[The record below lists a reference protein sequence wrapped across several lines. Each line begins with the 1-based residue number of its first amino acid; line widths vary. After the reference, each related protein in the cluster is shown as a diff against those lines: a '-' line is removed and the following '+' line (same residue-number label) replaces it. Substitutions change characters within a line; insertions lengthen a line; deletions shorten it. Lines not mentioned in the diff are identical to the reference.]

1 MDNNETLNKKEQDTN
16 ESLLLWDKNDTR
28 AVVSSLFFILI
39 WLSFQELFIGW
50 FDKYIVGEILSKAT
64 NSIFLFWFV
73 LVALLCI
80 SIFGLS
86 NYKKYKT
93 FIPYRYLIFG
103 TVFILLYGFYRFQ
116 FKYVYSS
123 GYCGFGVLDL
133 LVLFSIFLVIY
144 ALVLNGW
151 RRIDNSKKEGFSF
164 YSDKPLSKENEE
176 DILGF
181 RLTVSEFFQT
191 LRNTMI
197 EYKCGLS
204 IGLTGV
210 WGEGKSSFMYLLKEC
225 FNCREEEYIVVDFN
239 PRYAKSIEHIQFEF
253 FQTLYEELK
262 KYDIRFSSSFSNYLK
277 AIQVVDK
284 TSVVDFVVES
294 HNMFFAKDFEKEK
307 INKAIQRINKKIVV
321 FIDDFDRL
329 LPLEIIEV
337 CKLIDGNAS
346 FDNMYFISAYDRGY
360 VDAILEKDL
369 GYGNSPFIDKFFTI
383 EKPLPFA
390 GKSSYISFLTNELK
404 KIFVNDDLIDSKI
417 QSIIRP
423 VEIALSTL
431 RDCKRFLNRFVDEYQ
446 LKKEGVEFRD
456 FFILL
461 LIEYR
466 WKQYYEAIRDRKIVK
481 SHGLFQ
487 INGNEKQDRNTI
499 YPDLDELNTLDSLVK
514 MSETGNKEIESI
526 DKGFKD
532 LFKLLFE
539 NNVRS
544 ELSINNRYTF
554 DNYFKPYVNKY
565 ANPFVIE
572 KMFGNSIDSNKKL
585 IDEIFEMK
593 QSGYFVNYLSEK
605 KEELL
610 KDSDA
615 LYNYIDILLYAYGK
629 ITDFN
634 VLGRFKELIKT
645 LKIETLIKLKF
656 ILAEEAYKKII
667 EEKLKGKFPDYPFL
681 VVGDMLLEL
690 TRGERDIPE
699 YKNPYIFTKEELLA
713 INRWIL
719 EDLIQREPIFNQKHL
734 DVLYN
739 CIDHIEKNTNRTIHL
754 DKEACALV
762 RKLIEENPEE
772 YLKTFV
778 RLEAVSNSSEWNG
791 ITGEPFWSQIFAG
804 DLASIE
810 VEKVAENFRDF
821 IFSDQFDSYDKITTV
836 RNFWELY
843 ENNEYRAIQFEG
855 DGNVQEK
862 IDKGLVEEK
871 KQLDQILALKED
883 FDNLEINMSEVL
895 NLFKIDRPNYV
906 SGSKFVER
914 CLNNGI
920 EIDFLY
926 EELCVLR
933 ELINEV
939 RAEEKVNLHIDLL
952 RVLRNFDMLKLKLY
966 QGPGGLDEAIT
977 ILEER
982 RDRMLKLNLLK
993 SLENSEDLRLDWKD
1007 VINNDGYEMTEIHID
1022 ENWNSIDIDWLKSE
1036 FVFTDLRV
1044 VTFGYQKYD
1053 SGDYIDPEEKV
1064 IIISGKGHF
1073 IIEEDGSISVEHFVL
1088 YDKRD

>member
-1 MDNNETLNKKEQDTN
+1 MDNNETLNKKEQDKD

-28 AVVSSLFFILI
+28 AVISSFFFILI

-50 FDKYIVGEILSKAT
+50 FDEYIVGKILSKAT

-73 LVALLCI
+73 LVALLGI

-86 NYKKYKT
+86 SYKKYKT
-93 FIPYRYLIFG
+93 FIPYRYLIFCA
-103 TVFILLYGFYRFQ
+103 VFILLYGFYRFQ
-116 FKYVYSS
+116 FKYEYSS

-133 LVLFSIFLVIY
+133 LVLFSIFFVIY

-191 LRNTMI
+191 LRNTLI
-197 EYKCGLS
+197 EHKCGLS

-225 FNCREEEYIVVDFN
+225 FNCRKEEYIVVDFN
-239 PRYAKSIEHIQFEF
+239 PRHAKSIEYIQFEF

-360 VDAILEKDL
+360 VDAILEKDV

-383 EKPLPFA
+383 EKPLPFV

-404 KIFVNDDLIDSKI
+404 KIFANDDLIDSKI
-417 QSIIRP
+417 QSIVRP

-466 WKQYYEAIRDRKIVK
+466 WKQYYEAIRDHKIVK
-481 SHGLFQ
+481 PAGLFQ
-487 INGNEKQDRNTI
+487 KNTNEKKDRNTI
-499 YPDLDELNTLDSLVK
+499 YPDLDELDTLFSLVK
-514 MSETGNKEIESI
+514 MSETDNKEIES
-526 DKGFKD
+526 FKD

-539 NNVRS
+539 NKIRS

-615 LYNYIDILLYAYGK
+615 LYDYIDILLYTYGK
-629 ITDFN
+629 STNFN
-634 VLGRFKELIKT
+634 ILNRFKELVKT
-645 LKIETLIKLKF
+645 IKIETLIKFNF
-656 ILAEEAYKKII
+656 ILTEEAYKKII
-667 EEKLKGKFPDYPFL
+667 EEKLKGKFPYYSFL

-690 TRGERDIPE
+690 ARGERDIPE
-699 YKNPYIFTKEELLA
+699 YKNPYIFTKEELLD

-739 CIDHIEKNTNRTIHL
+739 CIDYIEKNTNRTIHL

-778 RLEAVSNSSEWNG
+778 RLEAVSDSSEWNG
-791 ITGEPFWSQIFAG
+791 ITGEPFWAQIFAG
-804 DLASIE
+804 DLDSTQT
-810 VEKVAENFRDF
+810 EKVAAVFRAF
-821 IFSDQFDSYDKITTV
+821 IFSDKFDGLDKIITV
-836 RNFWELY
+836 RNFWALY
-843 ENNEYRAIQFEG
+843 ENNNYQAIQFEG
-855 DGNVQEK
+855 KGDVQEK
-862 IDKGLVEEK
+862 INTGLIKEK
-871 KQLDQILALKED
+871 MV
-883 FDNLEINMSEVL
+883 LETVL
-895 NLFKIDRPNYV
+895 NLYSELKLIEHRGVVSEDMNRLHIIESIVSEIDLNINLLKKVDDALKKINFKIDNIAVFNY
-906 SGSKFVER
+906 SN
-914 CLNNGI
+914 NNGVYTIGEKELLFEIKFSRGSNDSIHIYSDPASI
-920 EIDFLY
+920 ESIAFADGITDITDIDNSASYDMTSRTRTLNIGDVAILKNKY
-926 EELCVLR
+926 GYYAGIKILEIKDR
-933 ELINEV
+933 TRGN
-939 RAEEKVNLHIDLL
+939 
-952 RVLRNFDMLKLKLY
+952 NFDEVKFECLISTDKNGNFTKLV
-966 QGPGGLDEAIT
+966 
-977 ILEER
+977 
-982 RDRMLKLNLLK
+982 
-993 SLENSEDLRLDWKD
+993 S
-1007 VINNDGYEMTEIHID
+1007 
-1022 ENWNSIDIDWLKSE
+1022 
-1036 FVFTDLRV
+1036 
-1044 VTFGYQKYD
+1044 
-1053 SGDYIDPEEKV
+1053 
-1064 IIISGKGHF
+1064 
-1073 IIEEDGSISVEHFVL
+1073 
-1088 YDKRD
+1088 

>member
-1 MDNNETLNKKEQDTN
+1 MDNNETLNKKDQDTD

-28 AVVSSLFFILI
+28 AVISSLLFILI

-50 FDKYIVGEILSKAT
+50 FDKYIVGKILSKAT
-64 NSIFLFWFV
+64 DSIFLFWFV
-73 LVALLCI
+73 LVALLSI

-86 NYKKYKT
+86 SYKKYKT

-103 TVFILLYGFYRFQ
+103 AVFILLYGFYRFQ
-116 FKYVYSS
+116 PKYEYSS

-133 LVLFSIFLVIY
+133 LVLFSIFFVIH
-144 ALVLNGW
+144 ALVLNGGG
-151 RRIDNSKKEGFSF
+151 RIDNSKKEGFSF

-225 FNCREEEYIVVDFN
+225 FDCRKEEYLVIDFN

-346 FDNMYFISAYDRGY
+346 FDNMYFISAYDRAY
-360 VDAILEKDL
+360 VDSILKKDV

-383 EKPLPFA
+383 EKPLPFV

-404 KIFVNDDLIDSKI
+404 KIFANDDLIDSKI
-417 QSIIRP
+417 QSIVRP

-431 RDCKRFLNRFVDEYQ
+431 RDCKRFLNRFVDEYR
-446 LKKEGVEFRD
+446 LKREGVDFRD
-456 FFILL
+456 FFILV

-466 WKQYYEAIRDRKIVK
+466 WKSYYKAIRDCTIVRPDENTMCIVDDNQLDMVLSLCDSK
-481 SHGLFQ
+481 
-487 INGNEKQDRNTI
+487 KQDETSKRENDKI
-499 YPDLDELNTLDSLVK
+499 FKELL
-514 MSETGNKEIESI
+514 
-526 DKGFKD
+526 
-532 LFKLLFE
+532 KLLFKQ
-539 NNVRS
+539 NVKS
-544 ELSINNRYTF
+544 DLSITNKYIF

-572 KMFGNSIDSNKKL
+572 KMFGNSIDSNKKS
-585 IDEIFEMK
+585 IDEFFDKK
-593 QSGYFVNYLSEK
+593 QNSYLETYLSEK
-605 KEELL
+605 RVDLL
-610 KDSDA
+610 RDSEA
-615 LYNYIDILLYAYGK
+615 FFNYVDILLYTLNK
-629 ITDFN
+629 ESNPTV
-634 VLGRFKELIKT
+634 VLRLKELIE
-645 LKIETLIKLKF
+645 IEKVEELIQLELIKDQ
-656 ILAEEAYKKII
+656 EEFVAFLNQR
-667 EEKLKGKFPDYPFL
+667 LKGKYPNNLF
-681 VVGDMLLEL
+681 VFIGNILLEL
-690 TRGERDIPE
+690 ARGKRDIPD
-699 YKNPYIFTKEELLA
+699 YKKPYIFTKEELLA

-719 EDLIQREPIFNQKHL
+719 EDLIQQEPIFNQKHL

-739 CIDHIEKNTNRTIHL
+739 CIDYIEENTNRTIHL
-754 DKEACALV
+754 DKEACAMV
-762 RKLIEENPEE
+762 REHIEKNPQA
-772 YLKTFV
+772 YLEAFV
-778 RLEAVSNSSEWNG
+778 RLEAASSSSEWNG

-804 DLASIE
+804 DLDSTQT
-810 VEKVAENFRDF
+810 EKVAKVFRAF
-821 IFSDQFDSYDKITTV
+821 IFSDQFDGLDKISTV

-843 ENNEYRAIQFEG
+843 ENNNYQPIRFEG
-855 DGNVQEK
+855 QGNVQEK
-862 IDKGLVEEK
+862 IDNQLVEEK
-871 KQLDQILALKED
+871 KQLDKILVLKKEFDKLED
-883 FDNLEINMSEVL
+883 NMRGVL
-895 NLFKIDRPNYV
+895 NIFEEDRPNYV
-906 SGSKFVER
+906 SGSTFVER

-920 EIDFLY
+920 EINFLY

-933 ELINEV
+933 ELISEV
-939 RAEEKVNLHIDLL
+939 RAEEKFDLHIDLL

-966 QGPGGLDEAIT
+966 QGPGGLDGAIE

-982 RDRMLKLNLLK
+982 RDRMLKVNLLK
-993 SLENSEDLRLDWKD
+993 SLDNSEDLCSDLEGLFNEDEFK
-1007 VINNDGYEMTEIHID
+1007 MTQIHIFKD
-1022 ENWNSIDIDWLKSE
+1022 TDSITINRHKSE
-1036 FVFTDLRV
+1036 FEFIGLHVEVL
-1044 VTFGYQKYD
+1044 G
-1053 SGDYIDPEEKV
+1053 EEKDHLGDIDGV
-1064 IIISGKGHF
+1064 TRKDITVSGNGRF
-1073 IIEEDGSISVEHFVL
+1073 ILDEDGKVTIDSLDV
-1088 YDKRD
+1088 KRIV